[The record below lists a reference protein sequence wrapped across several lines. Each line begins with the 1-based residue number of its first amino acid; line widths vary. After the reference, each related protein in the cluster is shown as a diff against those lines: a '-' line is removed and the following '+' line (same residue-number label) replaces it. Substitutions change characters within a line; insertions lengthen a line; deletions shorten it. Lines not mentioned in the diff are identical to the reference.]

1 MPHAL
6 VLRAGGFLREVWHL
20 LEKGKF
26 DVKKKNASCPQ
37 LPTGSLLQ
45 SVASVSWETRSRW
58 EAVQPRSML
67 RRTALFLLLAVPAAL
82 AWTTPTPQPRMPVAA
97 RGPPPSSLLPTE
109 LQKPTSSLLPF
120 GVLMMVPVAWG
131 TYGVS
136 IKSCYALTSPPPEL
150 AFGLLQYVISSSVLS
165 FALFAAQPQEPPAP
179 SSQKPTANAAA
190 AGLELGGYLFV
201 AALLQIFGLGMTTAT
216 RGAFIVQAPP
226 RSRRP
231 PRSGRPPRAVTLPP
245 TRSPSH
251 SRLWPPRRQ
260 LTTIIVPLMDAAIK
274 RTAPSKLTLGACG
287 LAFGGVTALVQAEP
301 ALATGSTLMG
311 DSLIGVAALIYSP
324 RS

>member
-1 MPHAL
+1 
-6 VLRAGGFLREVWHL
+6 
-20 LEKGKF
+20 
-26 DVKKKNASCPQ
+26 
-37 LPTGSLLQ
+37 
-45 SVASVSWETRSRW
+45 
-58 EAVQPRSML
+58 ML
-67 RRTALFLLLAVPAAL
+67 RREGLFLLLAVPAAL

-136 IKSCYALTSPPPEL
+136 VKSCYALTSPPPEL

-179 SSQKPTANAAA
+179 SSQKPTASAAA

-216 RGAFIVQAPP
+216 RGAFIVQALPRSGHPP
-226 RSRRP
+226 RSR
-231 PRSGRPPRAVTLPP
+231 RPPRAVTLPP
-245 TRSPSH
+245 PRSPSH
-251 SRLWPPRRQ
+251 SHLWPPPAAADDDHRAADGRRHQADGAVEADARCVRAGLRRRDRARPGGAGARDGLDADGRQPHWRRGAHLLAAQ
-260 LTTIIVPLMDAAIK
+260 LMEK
-274 RTAPSKLTLGACG
+274 RP
-287 LAFGGVTALVQAEP
+287 
-301 ALATGSTLMG
+301 STLLE
-311 DSLIGVAALIYSP
+311 DSAPGCLPGPSGGSA
-324 RS
+324 RSYAVQRAT